1 MDAVLLDMDGV
12 LVDVSGSYRRAIAET
27 YEHFAG
33 TPLAAGATQAKKDQG
48 GFNND
53 WVLTHSLLTDA
64 GIGTPYPEVVD
75 EFERRY
81 RGDDYSGLIREET
94 PAITT
99 ETLERLASGAK
110 LALVTGR
117 VEADAHWTLQHF
129 GWAHL
134 IPLVIGM
141 ETQGDRGKPDPFA
154 VTLALERLGVA
165 PEAAVMAGDTVDDI
179 RAARAAGVRAIG
191 VVPPGHETRA
201 HSSVLLSAGAE
212 VAVSRADDLPL
223 VISVMDGD
231 HE

>member
-1 MDAVLLDMDGV
+1 MEAVLLDMDGV

-27 YEHFAG
+27 FAHFAG

-53 WVLTHSLLTDA
+53 WVLTHSLLEDA
-64 GIGTPYPEVVD
+64 GHDVPYDDVVQQ
-75 EFERRY
+75 FEQRY
-81 RGDDYSGLIREET
+81 RGTDYDGLIREET

-99 ETLERLASGAK
+99 ATLETLASGAK

-117 VEADAHWTLQHF
+117 VEADAHWTLEHF

-141 ETQGDRGKPDPFA
+141 ETQGERGKPDPFA
-154 VTLALERLGVA
+154 VTLALDALGVA
-165 PEAAVMAGDTVDDI
+165 PEAAAMAGDTVDDI

-191 VVPPGHETRA
+191 VVPPGHDVRTHA
-201 HSSVLLSAGAE
+201 SVLLGAGAD
-212 VAVSRADDLPL
+212 VTVSRADDLPL
-223 VISVMDGD
+223 VLSTASKR
-231 HE
+231 EA